1 VLPDG
6 YLAMY
11 PSGFFVSENL
21 DKPQDCWYLVGI
33 NPQLI
38 YTHYFMKNFSLVLS
52 LVLCGLCAYAQS
64 DTQSK
69 APSDAVVFLAD
80 PAPQYFSP
88 DSLVPEHGS
97 ERTRSFRNRAPNV
110 SHQPVRG
117 VSRSTPQE
125 RRYEKALLANFLT
138 GFAFSFVLCAGA
150 ITAARL

>member
-1 VLPDG
+1 LVLERTF
-6 YLAMY
+6 
-11 PSGFFVSENL
+11 S
-21 DKPQDCWYLVGI
+21 QI
-33 NPQLI
+33 I
-38 YTHYFMKNFSLVLS
+38 HTHYCMKNFSLVLT

-64 DTQSK
+64 DTQPS
-69 APSDAVVFLAD
+69 APSDAVVSLAD

-88 DSLVPEHGS
+88 DSLAPVHGAQ
-97 ERTRSFRNRAPNV
+97 RTRSLRNRAAHV
-110 SHQPVRG
+110 SIRPVRG